1 MAGLQTPTTAAAV
14 AETSGTFECNICL
27 DQASDPVVTHCG
39 HLYCWPCVYRWMRLN
54 ESPVC
59 PICKSDISQEKMV
72 PIYGRGGPQ
81 VDPRCAARFFAAVPA
96 PPAPARSAD
105 ARLRSARRSR
115 ELPEAEEIPER
126 PHSQSPRHRRHSGRT
141 RDQDSPVNG
150 GGGANGRRT
159 PNFMSSSLGFVP
171 SLFGLQAG
179 ADGTVQMQLLGEL
192 SPEQAQQAFLSRAL
206 LLLGSFVIL
215 CLLLFSRFLCRL
227 LL

>member
-1 MAGLQTPTTAAAV
+1 MLVEPGAILRPSEAMAGLQTPTTAAAV

-81 VDPRCAARFFAAVPA
+81 VDPRCAARIFAAAPA

-105 ARLRSARRSR
+105 ASAPPADRASCRRPRRSPSDHTR
-115 ELPEAEEIPER
+115 RARGTGGTAVGLEIR
-126 PHSQSPRHRRHSGRT
+126 IRR
-141 RDQDSPVNG
+141 
-150 GGGANGRRT
+150 
-159 PNFMSSSLGFVP
+159 
-171 SLFGLQAG
+171 
-179 ADGTVQMQLLGEL
+179 
-192 SPEQAQQAFLSRAL
+192 
-206 LLLGSFVIL
+206 
-215 CLLLFSRFLCRL
+215 
-227 LL
+227 